1 MPAFDPIRKML
12 LSALLLALLVPAA
25 APPGHAQIGPDAP
38 AAETSGA
45 AQGEV
50 LVEPRAGDSA
60 IEARLR
66 RILQASE
73 WFRDPAVRVSEGI
86 VFLDGVT
93 QTEERREWAGRVAR
107 TTQDVVAV
115 VNRIEVRPAAEWDFT
130 PAWEEVR
137 LLALKGQRA
146 LPLLVLALLVLAVT
160 WLAGRLVAGAAR
172 WAFGQ
177 RITTPL
183 LLTIV
188 ARAFAIPVVLI
199 GLYLV
204 LQFAGLTRLAVT
216 LLGGTGLVGLVIGF
230 AFRDIAENF
239 LASLLLSVRNP
250 FKMGD
255 LVKIGGETG
264 IVRNLNMRMTLLFTL
279 DGNHVQI
286 PNATV
291 YKSVITNFTSSAS
304 RRTDFVIGIGYD
316 AQTSEAQSI
325 ISGVLAA
332 HPAVKA
338 EPMPLV
344 LVDELGSATV
354 NLRVY
359 FWFDGKT
366 YSPIKLRSAVM
377 RQIKEALLMRGI
389 SMPDESR
396 EVIFPQGLPVYR
408 MDRPETAGATRP
420 HAPAREA
427 RPTPAVAVEG
437 EHSAAEGG
445 LANEDILREEEA
457 STEPEAE
464 ENLLA
469 RE

>member
-1 MPAFDPIRKML
+1 ML
-12 LSALLLALLVPAA
+12 ALLLATALPA
-25 APPGHAQIGPDAP
+25 GAQINLEGPSAEAP
-38 AAETSGA
+38 ASG
-45 AQGEV
+45 QSEV
-50 LVEPRAGDSA
+50 RVTPRAGDSA
-60 IEARLR
+60 IEARLG
-66 RILQASE
+66 RILEASE
-73 WFRDPAVRVSEGI
+73 WFGNPSVRVSEGI

-146 LPLLVLALLVLAVT
+146 LPLFVLAVLVLAVT
-160 WLAGRLVAGAAR
+160 WLAGRMVAKAAR
-172 WAFGQ
+172 WLFGA
-177 RITTPL
+177 RISSPL
-183 LLTIV
+183 LLTVV
-188 ARAFAIPVVLI
+188 ARTFAIPVVLI

-216 LLGGTGLVGLVIGF
+216 VLGGTGLVGLVIGF

-239 LASLLLSVRNP
+239 LASLLLSIRNP
-250 FKMGD
+250 FNMGD
-255 LVKIGGETG
+255 LVEIGGQTG
-264 IVRNLNMRMTLLFTL
+264 IVRNLNTRSTLLFTL

-304 RRTDFVIGIGYD
+304 RRTDFVVGIGYD
-316 AQTSEAQSI
+316 APTSEAQAIVSA
-325 ISGVLAA
+325 VLAA
-332 HPAVKA
+332 HPAVKE

-344 LVDELGSATV
+344 LVDGLASATV

-366 YSPIKLRSAVM
+366 YSPIKLRSALM
-377 RQIKEALLMRGI
+377 RQIKEALLTRGI
-389 SMPDESR
+389 SMPDEAR

-408 MDRPETAGATRP
+408 MSGEGAKGPAPGRSAATAPTARQ
-420 HAPAREA
+420 APA
-427 RPTPAVAVEG
+427 AVES
-437 EHSAAEGG
+437 EDSAAEGG
-445 LANEDILREEEA
+445 LANEDILAEEEA
-457 STEPEAE
+457 GTVPESKD
-464 ENLLA
+464 NLLA
-469 RE
+469 RK